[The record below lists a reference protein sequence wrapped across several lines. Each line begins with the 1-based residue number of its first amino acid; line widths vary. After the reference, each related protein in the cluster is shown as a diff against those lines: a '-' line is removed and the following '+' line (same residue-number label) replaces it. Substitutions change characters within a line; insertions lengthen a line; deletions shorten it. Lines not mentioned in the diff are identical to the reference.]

1 MHAHKI
7 SQNWEG
13 EGGTPHVPP
22 QKDFENDCTS
32 TSAKTTYFFAKSF
45 ETKDQSLQCRVEEM

>member
-32 TSAKTTYFFAKSF
+32 KSTTITYLFAKSF
-45 ETKDQSLQCRVEEM
+45 